1 MIEFIDTK
9 IGYNKQLLEID
20 FNILNTNKA
29 YALVGRN
36 GSGKSTF
43 LKTLAGLIPTFS
55 GEIRIAN
62 KQLNHLSTLEK
73 AKQIA
78 FVPSRFPTI
87 GQMTVSDFV
96 GLGRTPY
103 LNAFG
108 RLQTSDK
115 EIVNHAIEVLRIG
128 ELSSK
133 FTSEI
138 SDGERQ
144 LCAIA
149 QAICQTTSVILLDEP
164 TNFLDYK
171 NRGMIVERLNELANQ
186 FSKCIVYSS
195 HDIDLVVAQNTCL
208 IYANSSKQQL
218 GLSSSISSKNE
229 LIQLMENVD

>member
-1 MIEFIDTK
+1 MIEFNDVS
-9 IGYNKQLLEID
+9 IGYSNLLLRID
-20 FNILNTNKA
+20 FNQLELHQA
-29 YALVGRN
+29 YALVGSN

-43 LKTLAGLIPTFS
+43 LKTLAGLVPPFS
-55 GEIRIAN
+55 GEIKVATQ
-62 KQLNHLSTLEK
+62 QLNQLSTIQK
-73 AKQIA
+73 AKEIA

-108 RLQTSDK
+108 RLQSSDK
-115 EIVNHAIEVLRIG
+115 EIVDHAIEVLKI
-128 ELSSK
+128 EKLKSK
-133 FTSEI
+133 FTHEI

-171 NRGMIVERLNELANQ
+171 NRGMIVERLHELAKQ
-186 FSKCIVYSS
+186 FSKSIIYSS
-195 HDIDLVVAQNTCL
+195 HDLDVVVAQDAQI
-208 IYANSSKQQL
+208 IYANPAKQLL
-218 GLSSSISSKNE
+218 GLRGTISSKNE
-229 LIQLMENVD
+229 LIELMENVN